1 MADNSE
7 DGHQI
12 SRRTAIKVFGAG
24 AIAAS
29 GIPFLPDRAGAT
41 TERLP
46 TPRVR
51 RAPEP
56 TTPIT
61 TVIVVMFE
69 NHTFDNFFGGFPGA
83 NGVVSAPAPDPIW
96 SDIDHSHSHF
106 LTSFADGKLDG
117 FNVDGVVSYGE
128 SDLPILWQYAS
139 QFGLSDN
146 FFTSASSNSTPN
158 HLYMVAGQCGG
169 IFNTLASAGH
179 CGSPANSLI
188 LNMSSNGIQS
198 MQYPCVNINSVPQE
212 LTNAGISW
220 RYYSETP
227 VWSAPDFISGLTGTP
242 NLVKNTAQILSDVKG
257 GNLASVS
264 WVCPAT
270 IHSDH
275 PSRPVGPAQNYLANL
290 VNAVG
295 HSHYWPSTAIFVTWD
310 DWGGFYDHVN
320 PPVVDAFGLG
330 PRVPLLVISPYAV
343 PGYVSHVQA
352 EFSSLAKFV
361 EVNWSLPSL
370 GQRDALS
377 STSDLTDFFD
387 FSQKPQ
393 AALIQSLIPVPVMLA
408 VPANGDYYV
417 FEGKSTKGA
426 VYPQIGGP
434 DTTFDFSVVY
444 VQTTEPDTTAVII
457 DGNSYPMMAAGPD
470 PKQPTGTIYT
480 YSTQLA
486 PGTHSV
492 SFLCTLGDASET
504 MPFNGVPYSLPVM
517 PFDVT
522 NETKIE
528 TPMVG
533 VTQNFQAKYSSP
545 SGDPPTVAEVTIDD
559 GTYQLKK
566 VGDVYQYSTDKL
578 TEGNHYYR
586 FTFSDGTAVGVY
598 EQEILHEISPFL
610 LSAPTLTPT
619 SGSTTTKFKFGIEY
633 THSAG
638 LAPQSALLYVDSVS
652 YPMTLQS
659 GDPSQGAVYAAELTL
674 PAGHHSHFFV
684 FNDGQTSFAEPIGPS
699 TVTGPVV
706 T

>member
-1 MADNSE
+1 MADNSD
-7 DGHQI
+7 DGHRI
-12 SRRTAIKVFGAG
+12 SRRTAMKVFGAG

-29 GIPFLPDRAGAT
+29 GIPLLPDRAGAASQ
-41 TERLP
+41 RLP

-51 RAPEP
+51 GKAAP

-61 TVIVVMFE
+61 NVIMVMFE
-69 NHTFDNFFGGFPGA
+69 NHTFDNFFGAFPGA
-83 NGVVSAPAPDPIW
+83 NGAASPAAPDPVW
-96 SDIDHSHSHF
+96 SDIDHSYAHF
-106 LTSFADGKLDG
+106 LTSIHNGKLDG
-117 FNVDGVVSYGE
+117 FDVTGMVSYGE
-128 SDLPILWQYAS
+128 SDLPILWNYAS

-146 FFTSASSNSTPN
+146 FFTSAATNSTPN
-158 HLYMVAGQCGG
+158 HLYMVAAQCGG
-169 IFNTLASAGH
+169 IFNTLAKAGH
-179 CGSPANSLI
+179 CGSPANCLI
-188 LNMSSNGIQS
+188 LNMSSNGDQS
-198 MQYPCVNINSVPQE
+198 MQYPCVDINSVPQE
-212 LTNAGISW
+212 LSNAGVTW
-220 RYYSETP
+220 RYYSDTS
-227 VWSAPDFISGLTGTP
+227 VWSPPLFISDLVGSN
-242 NLVKNTAQILSDVKG
+242 NLVKNTAQIVTDVKS
-257 GNLASVS
+257 GNLPSVS
-264 WVCPAT
+264 WVCPST
-270 IHSDH
+270 IDSDH

-295 HSHYWPSTAIFVTWD
+295 KSDYWPSTAIFVTWD

-343 PGYVSHVQA
+343 PGYISHVQA

-393 AALIQSLIPVPVMLA
+393 AALIQSLIPVPVMLG
-408 VPANGDYYV
+408 VPADGDYYD
-417 FEGKSTKGA
+417 FQGMSTKGA
-426 VYPQIGGP
+426 VYPPIGGP
-434 DTTFDFSVVY
+434 NTLFHFSVVY
-444 VQTTEPDTTAVII
+444 LRTTDPETASVVI
-457 DGNSYPMMAAGPD
+457 DGNSYPMVAAGPD
-470 PKQPTGTIYT
+470 PKSPTGTIYT
-480 YSTQLA
+480 HSTQLA

-492 SFLCTLGDASET
+492 SFLFTLGDASEA

-533 VTQNFQAKYSSP
+533 VTQHFQAKYSSP
-545 SGDPPTVAEVTIDD
+545 SGDPPTVAKVNLDNK
-559 GTYQLKK
+559 TYLLTQ
-566 VGDVYQYSTDKL
+566 VGDVYRYSTNKL

-598 EQEILHEISPFL
+598 EQEILPELNSFL

-619 SGSTTTKFKFGIEY
+619 SGTTTTNFNFGIKY
-633 THSAG
+633 TDSAG

-659 GDPSQGAVYAAELTL
+659 GDPSKGALYSAKLTL

-684 FNDGQTSFAEPIGPS
+684 FNDGQTNFAEPKGGD
-699 TVTGPVV
+699 TLAGPVV